1 MIKKLAITTV
11 LISSI
16 VSANV
21 QAQIPVTDVA
31 SIGTN
36 VANQAETIVQW
47 VNQLKSMK
55 AQIDQQV
62 ATFNSLNGARGL
74 GSLLNNPALKN
85 YLPPDWQNV
94 YTSLQNGG
102 YGGLTGAAKAIR
114 DANMIYN
121 CADKTGPALTL
132 CQRELSKNA
141 QDKAL
146 AQGAYSAAKQ
156 RIAQIDGLIGQINAT
171 TDPKAIAELQ
181 ARIAGETAQIQNET
195 TKLQLFQMLAQAEEK
210 LIQQQKYEL
219 LMKNATSTDMG
230 PLENMPRVVIT
241 Y

>member
-1 MIKKLAITTV
+1 MKKKLAVMTV
-11 LISSI
+11 LFSFSFSSPTN
-16 VSANV
+16 AG
-21 QAQIPVTDVA
+21 IPVFVDADIPATF
-31 SIGTN
+31 
-36 VANQAETIVQW
+36 NQIETMMQW
-47 VNQLKSMK
+47 IEQLKKMK
-55 AQIDQQV
+55 DQLDQQV
-62 ATFNSLNGARGL
+62 ATYKSLTGSRGL
-74 GSLLNNPALKN
+74 GDLLNNTALKN
-85 YLPPDWQNV
+85 YLPPEWQNV

-102 YGGLTGAAKAIR
+102 YAGLTGSAKAIR

-132 CQRELSKNA
+132 CQRELSKTA

-146 AQGAYSAAKQ
+146 AQGAYTAAKQ
-156 RIAQIDGLIGQINAT
+156 RIAQIDGLIGQINST

-230 PLENMPRVVIT
+230 PLENMPRVVIS